1 MKYRKQMKEKKR
13 ETSSSLSNNQLANEK
28 QTPQFKTN
36 NQTGLK
42 ETQLSHSKLRL
53 DKESVT

>member
-1 MKYRKQMKEKKR
+1 MPKANERKKR

-53 DKESVT
+53 DEESVT